1 MAVLE
6 LKELRSMLESMFTA
20 AGAVPGW
27 AVLPMTHLRKL
38 VDSEAEIRG
47 HLML

>member
-27 AVLPMTHLRKL
+27 AVLFENMQMITN
-38 VDSEAEIRG
+38 DSSAEVGGFRS
-47 HLML
+47 